1 MTKQEKQLLNQAA
14 AMFAESSDAT
24 LELVLSQAGR
34 LDIRLTRLAAA
45 ELASRQTVSD
55 AEIIAEIADMEAEG

>member
-14 AMFAESSDAT
+14 AMFAKSSDAT